1 MGEKNGD
8 ELELRALVNQTENEQ
23 NNYGISRK
31 KSEYSSTGK
40 RAFKHEW
47 FIKTPSFYNAY
58 EFEISKK
65 DNETQQAFMIDV
77 EIVKYTVGR
86 IEYPSR

>member
-23 NNYGISRK
+23 NNYGISK
-31 KSEYSSTGK
+31 KSEDSSTGK
-40 RAFKHEW
+40 RVFKHGW
-47 FIKTPSFYNAY
+47 FIKTPSIYNAY

-65 DNETQQAFMIDV
+65 DNETQ
-77 EIVKYTVGR
+77 
-86 IEYPSR
+86 

>member
-23 NNYGISRK
+23 NSYGISRE
-31 KSEYSSTGK
+31 KSEDSSAGN
-40 RAFKHEW
+40 RVFKHQW
-47 FIKTPSFYNAY
+47 FIKKPSFYYAY

-65 DNETQQAFMIDV
+65 DNETQ
-77 EIVKYTVGR
+77 
-86 IEYPSR
+86 